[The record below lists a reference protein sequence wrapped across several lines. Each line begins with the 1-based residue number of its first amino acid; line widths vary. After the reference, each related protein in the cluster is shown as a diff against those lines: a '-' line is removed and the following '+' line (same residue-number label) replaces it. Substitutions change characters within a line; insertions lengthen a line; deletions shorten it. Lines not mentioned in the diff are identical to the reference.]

1 MGISEVIK
9 AALAPLNLILPYVKV
24 QGPFALV
31 MILAFCLGLC
41 IGIDIGVYIAGERQG
56 CGGDEDTETG
66 DVSRCKGMSIKKIIY
81 SNSCHSGRH
90 SAHR

>member
-31 MILAFCLGLC
+31 MVLVFGLGLC
-41 IGIDIGVYIAGERQG
+41 ISIDFGVDISWSWSWSWSTPFEVKFQR
-56 CGGDEDTETG
+56 
-66 DVSRCKGMSIKKIIY
+66 
-81 SNSCHSGRH
+81 
-90 SAHR
+90 SALLLVNQV